1 MQNLCYTT
9 SALCGAQLSIPAR
22 ASASATTAAGDR
34 GDRPEDFVVVS
45 SPPAGCQHDARRY
58 LTEQWELRQVDRSCQ
73 LSQSVPITQAG
84 YTQSLVN
91 TPAHP
96 LAMADVE
103 PPC

>member
-22 ASASATTAAGDR
+22 AR